1 MPETITISNPITAQT
16 TSSSDELLTAI
27 TGKNLLDIIQEMGNN
42 QTAAMIIMAKH
53 QQHINLAVIHTTYH
67 LLKNHISAASL
78 DMYLDT
84 ANGRFG
90 LEGNPKLS
98 LQKIANKWDMSRE
111 RIRQVESSILRLLRL
126 PHHQQMYV
134 AAIRDAMN
142 S

>member
-1 MPETITISNPITAQT
+1 MSELPTITNQT

-27 TGKNLLDIIQEMGNN
+27 MNKTLMDIIQEMGHN
-42 QTAAMIIMAKH
+42 QTAAMIIMAKN
-53 QQHINLAVIHTTYH
+53 QQHINMAVIHTTYH
-67 LLKNHISAASL
+67 LLKNHVSASSL

-111 RIRQVESSILRLLRL
+111 RIRQVESSILRLLRM
-126 PHHQQMYV
+126 PHHQQMYL
-134 AAIRDAMN
+134 AAIRDAIA